1 MLEGKLEI
9 HELRAQIHV
18 LKKEKKKVLTLKE
31 VEEEAQLAKDKV
43 R

>member
-1 MLEGKLEI
+1 
-9 HELRAQIHV
+9 V

-43 R
+43 RWICRIIKVIHKINF